1 MSPSKVRREED
12 KEEIF
17 HAAVLQSVS
26 ECGWGPF
33 HRQLGLFAGLS
44 LAGGL
49 LGDELFL
56 LVTDLIFKYHNQ
68 IKIMKK

>member
-1 MSPSKVRREED
+1 MLQFCS
-12 KEEIF
+12 
-17 HAAVLQSVS
+17 LYQSVA
-26 ECGWGPF
+26 GGPF